1 MLSAACLHC
10 AGFPN
15 EGPRHALGLT
25 AFYLHRRRHLPQFD
39 PLVLVWICLGDGQES
54 NAGREPETFTAAK
67 ADLWSVII
75 GRPNADTIIGKIT
88 HIAAAL
94 VHRLRK
100 WFCFPTVCDGGH
112 GAEGDGCAGEEEGLG
127 SCHDASLM
135 YSTL

>member
-1 MLSAACLHC
+1 MLSAACLHR

-15 EGPRHALGLT
+15 KGPRHAHGFAALN
-25 AFYLHRRRHLPQFD
+25 LHGRRHLPQFD
-39 PLVLVWICLGDGQES
+39 PLVLVWICLGDGQEC
-54 NAGREPETFTAAK
+54 NAGREPEPFAAAK
-67 ADLWSVII
+67 ANLWGVII
-75 GRPNADTIIGKIT
+75 RRPNADTFISKVT

-94 VHRLRK
+94 IHRLCER
-100 WFCFPTVCDGGH
+100 FCFPTVCDSGH